1 MRSVCGAGGQGGRSG
16 LLSPSLPARAQ
27 RHGGTSVASPAVVVA
42 VEEGEQHAPPLSS
55 RVAVYPWRTAL
66 ALSSL
71 KAAADA
77 EERAEGHDVVL
88 LLTLGQLLR
97 KRDRCFYLPVCCP
110 ARLAPLGKC
119 AALLRAALVPC
130 VTQHVRRL
138 PRMTKPQRRR
148 ESKRTARQ
156 APRCAH
162 SSKRLCLPPRR
173 AASLHAAQP
182 DSARLRS
189 ATLPPAGIASE

>member
-27 RHGGTSVASPAVVVA
+27 RHGGTSVAPPAVVVA

-55 RVAVYPWRTAL
+55 TRAVYPWGTAL

-71 KAAADA
+71 KAAA
-77 EERAEGHDVVL
+77 
-88 LLTLGQLLR
+88 
-97 KRDRCFYLPVCCP
+97 LP
-110 ARLAPLGKC
+110 C
-119 AALLRAALVPC
+119 AI
-130 VTQHVRRL
+130 QHVRRL

-148 ESKRTARQ
+148 ESKRTARH

-162 SSKRLCLPPRR
+162 SSKHLCLPPRR

-189 ATLPPAGIASE
+189 ATLTSADTASE